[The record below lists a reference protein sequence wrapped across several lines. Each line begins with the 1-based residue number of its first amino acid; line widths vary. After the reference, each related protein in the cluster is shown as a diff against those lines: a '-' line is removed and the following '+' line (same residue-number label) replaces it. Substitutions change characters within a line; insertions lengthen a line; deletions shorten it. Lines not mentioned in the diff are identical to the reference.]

1 MKIKIVKQHDIK
13 DCGPACLSMVF
24 HCYGLIL
31 PLAELRGK
39 TKADN
44 NGVNFFGLVDCATNF
59 GFSAQAMN
67 GDHPQLLHGIKS
79 GEIKLPMIARIV
91 ANGIE
96 HYVVVYKISKNWI
109 YIADPADGKK
119 RMGHSAFAAV
129 WSGHIVNII
138 KTENSKEGNYKKG
151 KGKRYLS
158 LITRQYPLML
168 LIFGVSVLIAA
179 IGIFGSF
186 IFQMLFDA
194 IETSGD
200 ARFLNIGL
208 TNICCSVIGAY
219 VLRMVGEILRGHL
232 LGLLSR
238 RADVSLVSDYF
249 DHLISLPLK
258 DVLNRRTGELM
269 SRFNDA
275 TNITQLVSGTGL
287 SLVLDVLILL
297 ACSIALLTISGYLFS
312 ISMLIV
318 LLYVTVVACFFKSI
332 EKTNRKLMED
342 CAEVSSNF
350 NEAIRGFETI
360 KAFCAED
367 LIKERTKKTFERYT
381 NKTVKGVL
389 LYTAQSSLANLIT
402 SVGIVG
408 SLWCGM
414 ILVSRNV
421 LSIGTLLT
429 YYSLLVY
436 SLGAVERLIG
446 FIPQFLTAGITAER
460 LNDIFD
466 LTPERLIA
474 QKTICANDIRI
485 EDLDFRYGNRERVLH
500 KVALSINAG
509 ETIAFVGESGS
520 GKTTLAKL
528 IMGFYPPENG
538 AIFIGGADISTLS
551 QKSVREQI
559 SYISQEVFLFADTVR
574 ENLLLGEKN
583 ITEEEMRYA
592 CHLALAD
599 HFIEHLPLGYDT
611 KLGENGCELSGGQKQ
626 RLAIARALLRKPRI
640 LIFDEATS
648 NLDTITENAIKDTI
662 SHLDSNITC
671 IIIAHRLS
679 TVKNCDRIYVMEQGQ
694 IVETGTHEEL
704 LKKGGKY
711 AQMWDRQ

>member
-13 DCGPACLSMVF
+13 DCGPACLSMIF
-24 HCYGLIL
+24 QCYGLIL
-31 PLAELRGK
+31 PLAELREK
-39 TKADN
+39 TKADSD
-44 NGVNFFGLVDCATNF
+44 GVNLFGLVGCATKF
-59 GFSAQAMN
+59 GFSAQALN
-67 GDHPQLLHGIKS
+67 GDLPQLMYGIKS
-79 GEIKLPMIARIV
+79 GEIKLPTIARIV

-119 RMGHSAFAAV
+119 KMGHSTFASV

-138 KTENSKEGNYKKG
+138 KTESSKEGNYKKG

-168 LIFGVSVLIAA
+168 LIFGVSVLIAG

-194 IETSGD
+194 IESTGD
-200 ARFLNIGL
+200 ERFLNIGL

-238 RADVSLVSDYF
+238 RADIALVSDYF

-312 ISMLIV
+312 ISMMIV

-350 NEAIRGFETI
+350 NEAVRGFETI

-367 LIKERTKKTFERYT
+367 LIKKRTKTTFERYT

-414 ILVSRNV
+414 ILVSHNI

-429 YYSLLVY
+429 YYSLLIY
-436 SLGAVERLIG
+436 SLGAVERLIA

-460 LNDIFD
+460 LDDIFD
-466 LTPERLIA
+466 LTPETLTA
-474 QKTICANDIRI
+474 QGTLCANDIRI

-500 KVALSINAG
+500 KVNLSISAG
-509 ETIAFVGESGS
+509 QTVAFVGESGS

-528 IMGFYPPENG
+528 MMGFYPPENG
-538 AIFIGGADISTLS
+538 AIFIGGADISALS

-574 ENLLLGEKN
+574 ENLLLGEEN
-583 ITEEEMRYA
+583 ITEEEMKYA

-599 HFIEHLPLGYDT
+599 QFIEHLPLGYDT
-611 KLGENGCELSGGQKQ
+611 KLGENGFELSGGQKQ

-662 SHLDSNITC
+662 SHLDSSITC
-671 IIIAHRLS
+671 IVIAHRLS
-679 TVKNCDRIYVMEQGQ
+679 TVKHCDRIYVMEQGR
-694 IVETGTHEEL
+694 IVETGTHEAL

-711 AQMWDRQ
+711 AKMWERQ

>member
-1 MKIKIVKQHDIK
+1 MKNRF
-13 DCGPACLSMVF
+13 LS
-24 HCYGLIL
+24 I
-31 PLAELRGK
+31 
-39 TKADN
+39 
-44 NGVNFFGLVDCATNF
+44 
-59 GFSAQAMN
+59 
-67 GDHPQLLHGIKS
+67 I
-79 GEIKLPMIARIV
+79 IA
-91 ANGIE
+91 
-96 HYVVVYKISKNWI
+96 
-109 YIADPADGKK
+109 
-119 RMGHSAFAAV
+119 
-129 WSGHIVNII
+129 
-138 KTENSKEGNYKKG
+138 
-151 KGKRYLS
+151 LS
-158 LITRQYPLML
+158 LILTSMATVASAKSEFPDVLSPDHDWCSKQIETMTDMGLIKGYTDGSFKPDKAISKIEALILFARVAGYTEDAYSKVVDFANNKYRYILEELELDAYDAYKGEISFLLYKGVIAEDEVVEYLEDEQYLDEFPRKD
-168 LIFGVSVLIAA
+168 AA
-179 IGIFGSF
+179 ILISKMMDAEIKSTTSKELEFADKDDIKNSDAGYIAYVVENGFMNGVELEDGSVV
-186 IFQMLFDA
+186 FDA
-194 IETSGD
+194 D
-200 ARFLNIGL
+200 KA
-208 TNICCSVIGAY
+208 
-219 VLRMVGEILRGHL
+219 
-232 LGLLSR
+232 LSR
-238 RADVSLVSDYF
+238 AQV
-249 DHLISLPLK
+249 
-258 DVLNRRTGELM
+258 
-269 SRFNDA
+269 
-275 TNITQLVSGTGL
+275 
-287 SLVLDVLILL
+287 
-297 ACSIALLTISGYLFS
+297 C
-312 ISMLIV
+312 V
-318 LLYVTVVACFFKSI
+318 LLYRIVRNLDMSVESGVVFDIGSEGGVVAFENEEGEDKSYVI
-332 EKTNRKLMED
+332 PKEAKDFVDGEAGAVSDILENSDIVVVRHGKTIYSVDIINPE
-342 CAEVSSNF
+342 S
-350 NEAIRGFETI
+350 
-360 KAFCAED
+360 
-367 LIKERTKKTFERYT
+367 